1 MKKPL
6 DLAYGVADTP
16 PMSVMVVTTE
26 TTICNRREDLA
37 RVARIVDE
45 LARRH
50 HPTGDDAI
58 EAEVVDDG
66 GLFDPTVMP
75 PPDLSRSVS
84 DRCVGGVGIHFVTQL
99 MSEVACVRARDR
111 NHLRLK
117 RRWRR

>member
-1 MKKPL
+1 
-6 DLAYGVADTP
+6 
-16 PMSVMVVTTE
+16 VVTTE
-26 TTICNRREDLA
+26 TTIRNRREDLA

-50 HPTGDDAI
+50 HAGDDAI

-75 PPDLSRSVS
+75 PPDLSRSLS
-84 DRCVGGVGIHFVTQL
+84 DRRVGGFGIHFVTQL
-99 MSEVACVRARDR
+99 MSEVACVGARDR